1 MTNQPGPNPNPQP
14 HFNPQ
19 GSQAYSTTPAPGWE
33 GHPPGAPQPPKKP
46 NVVAIAALVV
56 AVLAFLFSV
65 IEGAYLVGWIL
76 IPIALVLSI
85 VALVQKFQPKKL
97 AITALIVS
105 IIAGIAAPIAFL
117 ASAARAFNDSFGGTE
132 VTAAPPGQ
140 SAPAQ
145 SGDAATTGG
154 AEPDAS
160 GEQGTRT
167 NPYPLGT
174 AISSKDWTVTVNSF
188 EADATKKVL
197 AENEFNKQPADG
209 NTYAMANVTVTYIGE
224 TSGTPFEI
232 NVSYVTASGNTVN
245 TYDATVLGPDELPSN
260 ELYNGA
266 SATGNIFLQ
275 IPKDD
280 AGALRVR
287 PGFIADEVFVAIK

>member
-1 MTNQPGPNPNPQP
+1 MTNQPGPNPAGQ
-14 HFNPQ
+14 FNPQ
-19 GSQAYSTTPAPGWE
+19 GPQAYSTAPAPGWE
-33 GHPPGAPQPPKKP
+33 GHQPEASPAPKKR
-46 NVVAIAALVV
+46 NVVAIAALIV

-65 IEGAYLVGWIL
+65 IEGAYVLGWIL
-76 IPIALVLSI
+76 IPVALVLSI
-85 VALVQKFQPKKL
+85 VALTRKFEPKKM
-97 AITALIVS
+97 AIAALIVS
-105 IIAGIAAPIAFL
+105 LVAGVAAPIAFL
-117 ASAARAFNDSFGGTE
+117 ASAARAINDSFGGTD

-145 SGDAATTGG
+145 PGDTATTSAPEPTNAGG
-154 AEPDAS
+154 K
-160 GEQGTRT
+160 QGTRT

-197 AENEFNKQPADG
+197 AENQFNKEPADG

-224 TSGTPFEI
+224 TSGTPFEV

-245 TYDATVLGPDELPSN
+245 TYDATVLGPNELPSN

>member
-19 GSQAYSTTPAPGWE
+19 GTPAYSTAPAPGWE
-33 GHPPGAPQPPKKP
+33 TQPPGAPQPPKKR

-85 VALVQKFQPKKL
+85 VALVQKFQPRKL

-105 IIAGIAAPIAFL
+105 LVAGVAAPIAFL
-117 ASAARAFNDSFGGTE
+117 ASAARAINESFGTE
-132 VTAAPPGQ
+132 VTAAPPGL

-145 SGDAATTGG
+145 PGDTATTGANTDG
-154 AEPDAS
+154 K
-160 GEQGTRT
+160 QGTRT

-188 EADATKKVL
+188 EADATKKVMD
-197 AENEFNKQPADG
+197 AAGINDEPDAG
-209 NTYAMANVTVTYIGE
+209 NVYALVNLTVTYTGDTSE
-224 TSGTPFEI
+224 TPTFVA
-232 NVSYVTASGNTVN
+232 VSYVTGAGNTIHS
-245 TYDATVLGPDELPSN
+245 YDSFVITPDPLSTN

-266 SATGNIFLQ
+266 GATGNVSLE

-287 PGFIADEVFVAIK
+287 PGMFADEVFVATK